1 MNPFQSVTQSIN
13 PSTFGNDSL
22 ILFPHG
28 KTPRPQEAALVETRN
43 VEPAGGA
50 KTPSTAPLSD
60 AVPNQTAAPVTPQSN
75 VPLVPANST
84 SKSHLVGGCY
94 DPANAL
100 ALLNLNFFVAKVSGA
115 YPIAQVEDDGSVT
128 YIPSKDFSLKLANLS
143 VRVDDGRGGKKLAK
157 AEQFWVSHPHREE
170 RHVIF
175 DPKAPAG
182 MAVRGKYNLWAGFA
196 VTPRRVTGKQ
206 RRLLRHLF
214 EVICRKDKTA
224 FRYLLFWLAWA
235 VQNPDKSPET
245 AIVLKSACQGTG
257 KTTLNAWMC
266 RIFGNHSRIISDKN
280 RLFDRFNSNLE
291 TAVFLDADEML
302 WAGDRGTADQL
313 KSLITGST
321 ITLEVKH
328 GARWSVPNRLHIIM
342 TTNHEHAV
350 QAGVQ
355 DRRFFVLDVSTHK
368 AQDRSWFDPLYSDL
382 ESGGP
387 EELLWVLQKMKLGN
401 WHPRQLPKTSESI
414 EQQRLSADSI
424 SQWSQA
430 CIEAD
435 GIVSGAWKGTHPLGQ
450 LSPSHFLYEAYK
462 GFCKQYPA
470 TNGAF
475 GKALT
480 QMFGPPNRQSVGT
493 AGVGTSSTTR
503 PRTYAVPDADDWQL
517 ALDRRLGIAAT
528 N

>member
-1 MNPFQSVTQSIN
+1 MNPFKNVIKSTS
-13 PSTFGNDSL
+13 PSPFGDDV
-22 ILFPHG
+22 IPFPHG
-28 KTPRPQEAALVETRN
+28 KIPRPQDAVLVETQS

-50 KTPSTAPLSD
+50 KNSLTAPLSD
-60 AVPNQTAAPVTPQSN
+60 AVPNLTVVPVTSLGNAAP
-75 VPLVPANST
+75 LLHANST
-84 SKSHLVGGCY
+84 SRNHLVGGCY

-100 ALLNLNFFVAKVSGA
+100 ALLNSNFFVAKVSGA

-128 YIPSKDFSLKLANLS
+128 YIPTKDFSLKLANLS
-143 VRVDDGRGGKKLAK
+143 VRVDDGRGGKKLVK

-170 RHVIF
+170 RHAIF

-196 VTPRRVTGKQ
+196 VTPRKVTGKQ
-206 RRLLRHLF
+206 QRLLRHLF

-224 FRYLLFWLAWA
+224 FRYFIFWLAWA

-342 TTNHEHAV
+342 TTNHEH
-350 QAGVQ
+350 VQ
-355 DRRFFVLDVSTHK
+355 DVQFFIGLL
-368 AQDRSWFDPLYSDL
+368 RS
-382 ESGGP
+382 
-387 EELLWVLQKMKLGN
+387 
-401 WHPRQLPKTSESI
+401 
-414 EQQRLSADSI
+414 
-424 SQWSQA
+424 
-430 CIEAD
+430 
-435 GIVSGAWKGTHPLGQ
+435 
-450 LSPSHFLYEAYK
+450 
-462 GFCKQYPA
+462 
-470 TNGAF
+470 AF
-475 GKALT
+475 E
-480 QMFGPPNRQSVGT
+480 N
-493 AGVGTSSTTR
+493 
-503 PRTYAVPDADDWQL
+503 
-517 ALDRRLGIAAT
+517 
-528 N
+528 